1 MTDSK
6 FKVMKNIEDET
17 AHAPPTMRLYKMK
30 DAAAL
35 WGITYWELRA
45 MILDGRI
52 RPIIN
57 VGKGFKFD
65 GSELSAAK
73 LERL

>member
-1 MTDSK
+1 
-6 FKVMKNIEDET
+6 
-17 AHAPPTMRLYKMK
+17 MK

>member
-1 MTDSK
+1 
-6 FKVMKNIEDET
+6 MKTKDEKT
-17 AHAPPTMRLYKMK
+17 PDAPSMRLYKMK
-30 DAAAL
+30 EAAAL
-35 WGITYWELRA
+35 WGLTYWELRA

-57 VGKGFKFD
+57 VGKGYKFD
-65 GSELSAAK
+65 GSELSMAK

>member
-1 MTDSK
+1 
-6 FKVMKNIEDET
+6 MKKTEDET
-17 AHAPPTMRLYKMK
+17 PPAPVTMRLYKMK
-30 DAAAL
+30 EAAAL

-52 RPIIN
+52 RPIIK

-65 GSELSAAK
+65 GSELGAAK